1 MGNKYIIHKIQFIIV
16 HNFKNG
22 NNLNVHLQKTDKTN
36 YAIITPLLFYIYIYT
51 AEIDQQTNYIK
62 DDVTEYY
69 FKKMVFSTNDMI
81 TGHSQEKKR
90 LIISQ

>member
-1 MGNKYIIHKIQFIIV
+1 MIIV

-36 YAIITPLLFYIYIYT
+36 YAITTPLLFYIYIYT

-69 FKKMVFSTNDMI
+69 F
-81 TGHSQEKKR
+81 
-90 LIISQ
+90 